1 MPRQRSGVQNTFEEN
16 PKMFSSVQSRQARG
30 LVAMLL
36 AMVLAYG
43 CSSSGAPEEP
53 AAPPVAPDPVETTEP
68 VTPPDTGSADFGSDG
83 NPIWPGTNRPLDR
96 IFYFEYDRSVLK
108 PADLA
113 ALDTHAKILRRN
125 PDRQVVIE
133 GHCDERGTREYNLA
147 LGERRADSIRSYLT
161 SSGVAARQME
171 TVSYGEER
179 PTDPGHDDSAWSRN
193 RRAVLQY
200 R

>member
-1 MPRQRSGVQNTFEEN
+1 MNTRKVLTVVSALGALAMLSACASKSTGPDVVATGPSQGSTTSAVVPGSQADLEQAAGHRVFFGYDQYN
-16 PKMFSSVQSRQARG
+16 LTAQGQSSLQRQAQWLKQYPNTRI
-30 LVAMLL
+30 
-36 AMVLAYG
+36 VL
-43 CSSSGAPEEP
+43 SG
-53 AAPPVAPDPVETTEP
+53 
-68 VTPPDTGSADFGSDG
+68 
-83 NPIWPGTNRPLDR
+83 N
-96 IFYFEYDRSVLK
+96 
-108 PADLA
+108 
-113 ALDTHAKILRRN
+113 
-125 PDRQVVIE
+125 
-133 GHCDERGTREYNLA
+133 CDERGTREYNLA